1 MRWHPDIQRI
11 AGLYVN
17 RAFDLPDD
25 AEVPPVSSFFR
36 LDCRPRFNSVHCSTS
51 PYMLAM
57 VTLEIG
63 AGRLR
68 NPRIALLRCLS
79 SNAVLGEF

>member
-1 MRWHPDIQRI
+1 
-11 AGLYVN
+11 
-17 RAFDLPDD
+17 
-25 AEVPPVSSFFR
+25 
-36 LDCRPRFNSVHCSTS
+36 
-51 PYMLAM
+51 MLAM